1 MKKDHSC
8 KHPHNI
14 TQTHHRICHAEWKM
28 FDDVHPQDRAGT
40 IAETTTD
47 KLPIGKQSDEI
58 LPGKREIACLGKSV
72 FHQHLPS

>member
-1 MKKDHSC
+1 ML
-8 KHPHNI
+8 
-14 TQTHHRICHAEWKM
+14 
-28 FDDVHPQDRAGT
+28 DDVHPQDRAGT